1 MSTNPAFGVVPEFT
15 VGDRLRKARQLTELT
30 TRQFAEEIG
39 VSQKTIT
46 DAEGDRRATRKIVMR
61 AYAMRTGVSLE
72 WLETGIAPETLGSG
86 GGGGGQSEG
95 NAGVATRHARTCV

>member
-15 VGDRLRKARQLTELT
+15 TGDRLRKARQITGLT
-30 TRQFAEEIG
+30 TRDFAEEIG

-72 WLETGIAPETLGSG
+72 WLETGIAPEAPGSG
-86 GGGGGQSEG
+86 GGGGQTEG
-95 NAGVATRHARTCV
+95 NAGVTTRHARTCV